1 MVLIRYASLV
11 RESESTISAPCFR
24 TLAIDVVSGLLH
36 LTKHRVLHLDIKL
49 DNILVRVYGG
59 MYAWANKTSMRRR
72 PLNKIQRV

>member
-11 RESESTISAPCFR
+11 RESGSTISAACFR